1 MLGVEI
7 QHLIH
12 FCLKCVKSALERPRE
27 GVGSMDHLEL
37 LCLTPSLPEQGN
49 VDPAVLHG
57 SSMTNPEN
65 CRDICHGRAVKS
77 PSSLGMRNLPR
88 CSPGCRLAL
97 PSWPESTFQQGQ
109 AGREAGGK
117 QKGRQGYPGFR
128 KSEGAVLC
136 LPTPF
141 NLPPASTVGS
151 GFEHPQPFIHTLWV
165 RRSAG
170 KCSVF

>member
-77 PSSLGMRNLPR
+77 PSSLGMRNLPS

-97 PSWPESTFQQGQ
+97 PSWPGSTFQQGQ
-109 AGREAGGK
+109 AG
-117 QKGRQGYPGFR
+117 GRQEGGRREGRATQAPGNQR
-128 KSEGAVLC
+128 VLC
-136 LPTPF
+136 FVSPLHLTCH
-141 NLPPASTVGS
+141 L
-151 GFEHPQPFIHTLWV
+151 HP
-165 RRSAG
+165 R
-170 KCSVF
+170 